1 MNSTTEDACSLALP
15 PLAQRTLSAV
25 LQGHLRDRAD
35 KIAVRDPE
43 QAMSYGA
50 LYEDA
55 LALASGFARLGVA
68 RQEPVLLMLDNHL
81 DYVRAWWALSL
92 TGRIEVPVNTAYK
105 GSILAHVINNSGARV
120 IVIDAP
126 YLPVLLAIADKL
138 DRLAHVVIRG
148 DRQAAGPHGRLQPM
162 PWSAL
167 RGPREAAASV
177 DPWDVIGIMYTSGT
191 TGPSKGVRVTH
202 AHAYGYAAPQV
213 LGLADPDDVSLCTLP
228 LFHIGGQWAA
238 IYNNLIA
245 GGSNVLLPRFSAT
258 TFWDDVRRYGCTYT
272 MLLGAMANFL
282 FRQPARADDDRH
294 PLRRVMMVPVMAEID
309 AFKARFGI
317 EAVCTAYG
325 LTEGSTVLRAPV
337 GRAEPGKV
345 GWPRPDFDVQLV
357 DGHDRPVPDGEM
369 GELVIRTREPW
380 MVMDGYHDMPQATVD
395 AWRNQWLHTGDAFRR
410 EPDGQFVFLD
420 RIKDAMRRR
429 GENVSSFEV
438 ETEINAHPAV
448 LECAVIAVASDA
460 SEDDIKACV
469 VLRDAQAPNAQ
480 PPDVQPLDAA
490 TLLAFLDDRLPYFM
504 VPRYVEFMPELPKT
518 PTAKVRKQQLRD
530 AGLNAQTYDRST
542 DPAAPAR
549 KR

>member
-1 MNSTTEDACSLALP
+1 MSQKTEDVMDLP
-15 PLAQRTLSAV
+15 PLARRTLAAV
-25 LQGHLRDRAD
+25 LEGHLRMRAD
-35 KIAVRDPE
+35 QVAVRDTE
-43 QAMSYGA
+43 RGMSYAA
-50 LYEDA
+50 LYEEA
-55 LALASGFARLGVA
+55 LAFAAGFSQMGVA

-81 DYVRAWWALSL
+81 DFVIAWWALSL
-92 TGRIEVPVNTAYK
+92 TGRVEVPVNTAYK
-105 GSILAHVINNSGARV
+105 GSILVHVINNSGARV
-120 IVIDAP
+120 IVADAG
-126 YLPVLLAIADKL
+126 YLPVLQAVA
-138 DRLAHVVIRG
+138 DRLEHLVHVVVRG
-148 DRQAAGPHGRLQPM
+148 AAAPAALGPRLQQR
-162 PWSAL
+162 PWAAL
-167 RGPREAAASV
+167 RGPREAPAQL
-177 DPWDVIGIMYTSGT
+177 DPWDLIGIMYTSGT

-213 LGLADPDDVSLCTLP
+213 LGLADPNDVSLCTLP

-258 TFWDDVRRYGCTYT
+258 TFWDDVRRHGCTYT

-282 FRQPARADDDRH
+282 FRQPARPDDAVH
-294 PLRRVMMVPVMAEID
+294 PLRRVMMVPVMAQID

-345 GWPRPDFDVQLV
+345 GWPRPDFEVRLV
-357 DGHDRPVPDGEM
+357 DRHDRPVADGEM
-369 GELVIRTREPW
+369 GELVIRTDEPW
-380 MVMDGYHDMPQATVD
+380 MVMDGYHDMPQATADV
-395 AWRNQWLHTGDAFRR
+395 WRNQWLHTGDAFRR

-438 ETEINAHPAV
+438 EKEINEHPAV

-460 SEDDIKACV
+460 SEDEIKACV
-469 VLRDAQAPNAQ
+469 VRREGQG
-480 PPDVQPLDAA
+480 VEAA
-490 TLLAFLDDRLPYFM
+490 ALLAFLDERLPYFM
-504 VPRYVEFMPELPKT
+504 VPRYVEFVAELPKT
-518 PTAKVRKQQLRD
+518 PTAKVRKQQLRETS
-530 AGLNAQTYDRST
+530 LNSQTYDRT
-542 DPAAPAR
+542 ADPAAPPR